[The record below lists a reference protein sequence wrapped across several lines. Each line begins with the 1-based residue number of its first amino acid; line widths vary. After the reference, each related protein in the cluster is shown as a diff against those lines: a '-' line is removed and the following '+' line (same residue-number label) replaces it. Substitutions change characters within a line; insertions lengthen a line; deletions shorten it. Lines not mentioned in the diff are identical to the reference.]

1 MLKTVLLK
9 RLAIPACAKGL
20 RVANWVLGVPQL
32 SVWGEEVY
40 ATFRTMR
47 KHRGLV
53 ATQDYFKAAR
63 WAVVKCLAGDPLPAG
78 TAGVR
83 MDRKGLPTC
92 LPKGIRMMLRV
103 TPDRTTQAVALFLLS
118 IYLCF
123 TGKRA
128 VSYANITD
136 QCSVSLD
143 SIAGEFARSL
153 VPLLHSLGVRDP
165 LRLGTV
171 RFHITNRGGPN
182 GHALLCAHLD
192 AAAVLAT
199 DVGGWLRKWTLAIYP
214 RSGPDFVKNLDR
226 VGAIALELGLVGSRQ
241 LSVGKIGLKTEP
253 VKNRIFAISDYY
265 TQASLRPLHHAL
277 MDLLRG
283 IPMDATWNQDQGS
296 RQVQKWCAEGK
307 ELWSFDL
314 SAATDRFPRRLQ
326 STLISHLLRN
336 YGTGLGDTWASLLCD
351 RGYRIP
357 RSSTTVRYEVGQPM
371 GSYSSWAAFTLTHHL
386 MVQWAAYRI
395 GRKGRC
401 FREYVILGDD
411 IVIAEGRVAAE
422 YQSLMSALGVNIN
435 LNKSLRAKGSAEFA
449 KRTFVG
455 TWEITGLLWSQFNQ
469 AGNSP
474 FGLFQLLSELKR
486 RDFAVSLAGCVVAAL
501 GKPSTRKVGG
511 GLRCLLLA
519 LSEPGGPLE
528 HMGVWW
534 ASVTSDTV
542 ADYHSAFNRGTLAV
556 DSCIRTAQDSAR
568 WAIARQLSAGRAIAP
583 LLRGASDFE
592 ALRASLPSLLGNQ
605 VLSSSKIVPTDLRN
619 SEVRRLLESHPAGAI
634 TNEQLQEELGL
645 YKKVQRLRI
654 LSRADK
660 EYLTQARTHFG
671 GAADRAM
678 LVSFAY
684 VG

>member
-1 MLKTVLLK
+1 M
-9 RLAIPACAKGL
+9 
-20 RVANWVLGVPQL
+20 
-32 SVWGEEVY
+32 Y

-63 WAVVKCLAGDPLPAG
+63 WATTKRLAGDALPAG

-83 MDRKGLPTC
+83 LDRRGYPTC
-92 LPKGIRMMLRV
+92 LPKGLRV
-103 TPDRTTQAVALFLLS
+103 LLRGTPDRTTQAVALFLLS

-123 TGKRA
+123 TGKRK

-136 QCSVSLD
+136 PCSVSLD
-143 SIAGEFARSL
+143 DIAGQFARAL
-153 VPLLHSLGVRDP
+153 VPCLHSLGIYDP

-171 RFHITNRGGPN
+171 RFHISNRGGPN

-199 DVGGWLRKWTLAIYP
+199 DVGGWLRKWTLAVYP

-226 VGAIALELGLVGSRQ
+226 VGAIVLELGLVGSRQ

-253 VKNRIFAISDYY
+253 VKTRIFAISDYY

-277 MDLLRG
+277 MDLLKR
-283 IPMDATWNQDQGS
+283 IPMDATWNQEQGS

-336 YGTGLGDTWASLLCD
+336 CGTGMGDIWASLLCD

-357 RSSTTVRYEVGQPM
+357 KSHSTIRYEVGQPM

-386 MVQWAAYRI
+386 MVQWAAYRVAK
-395 GRKGRC
+395 KGRC

-411 IVIAEGRVAAE
+411 IVIAEGSVAAE
-422 YQSLMSALGVNIN
+422 YQSLMAALGVTIN

-455 TWEITGLLWSQFNQ
+455 TWEITGLLWNLFNR

-474 FGLFQLLSELKR
+474 FGLFQLLMELKR
-486 RDFAVSLAGCVVAAL
+486 REFTVSLAGCVVAAL
-501 GKPSTRKVGG
+501 GRPSTRKVGG

-519 LSEPGGPLE
+519 LTEPGGPLE

-542 ADYHSAFNRGTLAV
+542 ADYHSAFNRGTLAA

-568 WAIARQLSAGRAIAP
+568 WAIAGQLSAGRAIAP

-592 ALRASLPSLLGNQ
+592 ALVGSLPSLLGTQ
-605 VLSSSKIVPTDLRN
+605 LVSSSKTELTDLSN
-619 SEVRRLLESHPAGAI
+619 AEIRRLAAIHPAGAI
-634 TNEQLQEELGL
+634 TDEQLQEELGL

-660 EYLTQARTHFG
+660 EYLTQARSHFG
-671 GAADRAM
+671 GASDRAE
-678 LVSFAY
+678 LVQFAY